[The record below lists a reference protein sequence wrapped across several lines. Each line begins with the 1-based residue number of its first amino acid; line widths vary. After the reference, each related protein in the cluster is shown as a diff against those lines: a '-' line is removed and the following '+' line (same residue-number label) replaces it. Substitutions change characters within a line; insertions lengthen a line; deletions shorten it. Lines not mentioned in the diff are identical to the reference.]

1 MYVGNIT
8 PYIPK
13 SLENNQKVINSFK
26 EVIESFDLEGMNGI
40 DFMIKDNVPV
50 ILEINPRILGTFETI
65 ELSSKGNLVM
75 SLIENKPVCPKTKY
89 IKKILFAE
97 QKLISNIKKQQ
108 NIFDIPKYGAIIE
121 KNEPLTTVIG
131 RDYGEINNAI
141 GSISNMVIKYE
152 NR

>member
-1 MYVGNIT
+1 
-8 PYIPK
+8 
-13 SLENNQKVINSFK
+13 
-26 EVIESFDLEGMNGI
+26 
-40 DFMIKDNVPV
+40 MIKDSVPV

-65 ELSSKGNLVM
+65 ELSSKDNIVK
-75 SLIENKPVCPKTKY
+75 SLIENKPVLPKTKY

-141 GSISNMVIKYE
+141 DSISNMVIKYE
-152 NR
+152 DMQGRCIYNAR

>member
-1 MYVGNIT
+1 M
-8 PYIPK
+8 
-13 SLENNQKVINSFK
+13 
-26 EVIESFDLEGMNGI
+26 
-40 DFMIKDNVPV
+40 
-50 ILEINPRILGTFETI
+50 
-65 ELSSKGNLVM
+65 
-75 SLIENKPVCPKTKY
+75 
-89 IKKILFAE
+89 
-97 QKLISNIKKQQ
+97 ISNIKKQQ